1 MPDSSL
7 PLQVAVVAALRG
19 SSALAPLVAGR
30 IYDRVPENQP
40 QPYVAMASWFVRED
54 GSDCADATAVS
65 FLVECYSDKPGRKE
79 VGDIAGAVKDALHRL
94 EPVGGEVLW
103 RDTVY
108 STEDTLVSHAVVRFE
123 ALLDG

>member
-7 PLQVAVVAALRG
+7 PLQVAIVAALRG
-19 SSALAPLVAGR
+19 YPTLSALGVR
-30 IYDRVPENQP
+30 VYDHIPDNER

-94 EPVGGEVLW
+94 EPAGGEVLW
-103 RDTVY
+103 QDTVY
-108 STEDTLVSHAVVRFE
+108 STEDALVSHAVARFE